1 MDVSIDFGDIL
12 SGIAAILTAWAA
24 LRERRKKKD
33 SAPRGEDSEPNLP
46 KRPIGR
52 HPSDSDFMRL
62 SELLDSS
69 NENDGNDFRGK
80 PRNRGFDNGN
90 PPPR

>member
-1 MDVSIDFGDIL
+1 MDISIDFGDIL

-52 HPSDSDFMRL
+52 HPSDSDCMRL
-62 SELLDSS
+62 SEWLESC
-69 NENDGNDFRGK
+69 NEPDGNDFRGK